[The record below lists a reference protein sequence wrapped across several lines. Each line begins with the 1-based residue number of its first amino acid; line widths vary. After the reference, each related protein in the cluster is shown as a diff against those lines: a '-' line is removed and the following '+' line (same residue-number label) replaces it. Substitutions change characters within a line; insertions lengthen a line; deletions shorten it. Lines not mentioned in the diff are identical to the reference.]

1 MTGILR
7 TVRGGLTLLLFSLNT
22 LFWTLPLLFLQLLK
36 VSIPGT
42 GWRRLWSG
50 AQNGVGTAWVSFN
63 NLALRVLNP
72 VRWTVLGVDSLVP
85 DTWYLVMA
93 NHRSWVDILALQWAL
108 NGRVPFLKFFLKK
121 ELFWVPFLG
130 LAWWCLDY
138 PFLARSARA
147 SRDLETIRKAAGKF
161 KLRPVSVMNF
171 VEGTRFTPEK
181 HAAQRSPYRHLL
193 KPKAGGLTLILTEM
207 GDSVQTLLD
216 VTLVY
221 PGGTPTLW
229 SFLCGEVPEIRIQM
243 EARPVDEGLRGDFLG
258 DKAFRREFTTWL
270 NGVWSEKDEVF
281 SDLLRDP
288 PGPPP
293 PHNGGMTNRSR

>member
-1 MTGILR
+1 MTGILGA
-7 TVRGGLTLLLFSLNT
+7 VRGGLTLFLFSLNT
-22 LFWTLPLLFLQLLK
+22 LFWTLPLLLLQILK
-36 VSIPGT
+36 VSIPGR
-42 GWRRLWSG
+42 GWRRFWSG
-50 AQNGVGTAWVSFN
+50 TQNGVGTAWVSFN
-63 NLALRVLNP
+63 NLTLRVLNP
-72 VRWTVLGVDSLVP
+72 VRWTVLGLDSLVP
-85 DTWYLVMA
+85 DTWYLVVA

-147 SRDLETIRKAAGKF
+147 SRDLETIRKAAQKF

-171 VEGTRFTPEK
+171 VEGTRFTSEK

-207 GDSVQTLLD
+207 GDSLQTLLD

-221 PGGTPTLW
+221 GGGTPTLW
-229 SFLCGEVPEIRIQM
+229 SFLCGAVPEIRIHVRT
-243 EARPVDEGLRGDFLG
+243 RPVHAGLRGDFLG

-270 NGVWSEKDEVF
+270 NGVWTEKDEVF
-281 SDLLRDP
+281 SNLLGDP
-288 PGPPP
+288 PGSSSH
-293 PHNGGMTNRSR
+293 HNVGMT